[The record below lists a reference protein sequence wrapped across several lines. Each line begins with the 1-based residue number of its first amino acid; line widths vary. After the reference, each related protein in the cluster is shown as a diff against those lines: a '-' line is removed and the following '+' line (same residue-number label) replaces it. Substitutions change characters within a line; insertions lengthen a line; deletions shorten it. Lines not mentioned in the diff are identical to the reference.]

1 MVDTLLQSLR
11 DQVLDEYL
19 PLAGL
24 LRKCLLLGAET
35 GSESL
40 RQWARFELRGYDDAV
55 EVPHY
60 RSFPTPPISVD
71 SLSGPSWTRGQ
82 IFDRLQLPLKAREGV
97 PESFQLRQPV
107 EELDALAKS
116 DTLSFTSTGLAYAQ
130 TVWNAE
136 LGPFQQIVGMSFK
149 IPGSVVAGVLGQVRT
164 QLVDIVA
171 ELLADTPLSELP
183 GKEKVDAAVGQH
195 IGSQY
200 NTTIHSANGPT
211 AIGYKAVATA
221 KGLDVDDAIRLL
233 DAVRAA
239 TDSIEESSRAELLEA
254 VEAVKMEVSR
264 GTEANTGEVV
274 KKVGRLRQL
283 ADSIG
288 SPMLTA
294 ATSGAVEAFTGLA
307 LSGAFG

>member
-1 MVDTLLQSLR
+1 MR
-11 DQVLDEYL
+11 AAEN
-19 PLAGL
+19 
-24 LRKCLLLGAET
+24 LG
-35 GSESL
+35 
-40 RQWARFELRGYDDAV
+40 RF
-55 EVPHY
+55 
-60 RSFPTPPISVD
+60 S
-71 SLSGPSWTRGQ
+71 
-82 IFDRLQLPLKAREGV
+82 
-97 PESFQLRQPV
+97 
-107 EELDALAKS
+107 
-116 DTLSFTSTGLAYAQ
+116 
-130 TVWNAE
+130 
-136 LGPFQQIVGMSFK
+136 MSFK